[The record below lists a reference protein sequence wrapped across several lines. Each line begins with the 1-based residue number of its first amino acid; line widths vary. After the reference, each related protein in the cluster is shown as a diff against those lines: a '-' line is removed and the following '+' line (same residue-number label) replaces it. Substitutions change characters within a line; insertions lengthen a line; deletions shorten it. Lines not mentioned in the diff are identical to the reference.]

1 MREDKRTQ
9 QLLRLVEKQH
19 NLEERLATQ
28 RKRIDER
35 FARARQ
41 RVMASES
48 DPSAEQQ
55 RIVKAAL
62 DLLDEVGLN
71 ELSLRKLATKLDLK
85 APALYWYFKNKGLL
99 IDYMA
104 EAILQTE
111 FKSISPKPDNLPWQD
126 WLVDVCKRLR
136 QAMTSKRDGARIVA
150 GAHLYPAI
158 TLLRVYE
165 ATQETLISA
174 GIEPQK
180 ADLIATTAI
189 HLTFG
194 RVIEEQSSPGPEDIA
209 KEDLKWMRREF
220 PRVADSIKRTI
231 EDNKHGYDEFE
242 ACLRLFIGYPENK
255 N

>member
-1 MREDKRTQ
+1 MREDKRAK
-9 QLLRLVEKQH
+9 QLIRIEKMH
-19 NLEERLATQ
+19 RHSMERLEAQ
-28 RKRIDER
+28 HKRVDER

-48 DPSAEQQ
+48 NPSDDQQ
-55 RIVKAAL
+55 RIINAAL
-62 DLLDEVGLN
+62 ELLDEVGLN

-85 APALYWYFKNKGLL
+85 APALYWHFENKSVL

-111 FKSISPKPDNLPWQD
+111 FKYVNLRSDNITWQN

-136 QAMTSKRDGARIVA
+136 QAMHSRRDGARIVA
-150 GAHLYPAI
+150 GAHLYPAV
-158 TLLRVYE
+158 TLIRIYE
-165 ATQETLISA
+165 ATQESLISA
-174 GIEPQK
+174 GLEPRE
-180 ADLIATTAI
+180 ADLITTTAI

-209 KEDLKWMRREF
+209 KEDFGWIKKEF
-220 PRVADSIKRTI
+220 PRVADSVKRTI

-242 ACLRLFIGYPENK
+242 ESLRLFIR
-255 N
+255 